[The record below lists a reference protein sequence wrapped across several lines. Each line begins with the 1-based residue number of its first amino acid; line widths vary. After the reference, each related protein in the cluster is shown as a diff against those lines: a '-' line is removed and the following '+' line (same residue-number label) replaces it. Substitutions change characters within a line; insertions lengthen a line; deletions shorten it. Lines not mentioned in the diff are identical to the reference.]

1 MDVASDDPLDVPPVT
16 GVVVVVE
23 LLSVESLL
31 LVPLLLSVAL
41 ESLLSV
47 LPVSVPLSVP
57 LVSVLLSVALVSL
70 LLLDVSVGS
79 VVAVLPLVSVDSVVL
94 VAAASAFSSLLWF
107 QTAMPVTAA
116 IAMPMPPTAAVTA
129 RAPRSPFCLM
139 FMSAPFVE
147 MSTISARPLPPL
159 GIPLGSPMRRCV
171 GSDPSGLP
179 LP

>member
-16 GVVVVVE
+16 GVVVVE

-47 LPVSVPLSVP
+47 P
-57 LVSVLLSVALVSL
+57 LVSL

-147 MSTISARPLPPL
+147 MSTISARPLPLL
-159 GIPLGSPMRRCV
+159 GIPLGSPMRRGV
-171 GSDPSGLP
+171 GSDPGGLP

>member
-31 LVPLLLSVAL
+31 LVPLLLSVP
-41 ESLLSV
+41 LLSV
-47 LPVSVPLSVP
+47 LP
-57 LVSVLLSVALVSL
+57 SVALVSL

-129 RAPRSPFCLM
+129 RAPRIPFCLM

-147 MSTISARPLPPL
+147 MSTISARPLPLL
-159 GIPLGSPMRRCV
+159 GIPLGSPMRRGV
-171 GSDPSGLP
+171 DSDPGGLP

>member
-1 MDVASDDPLDVPPVT
+1 MDVASDDPVDVPPVI
-16 GVVVVVE
+16 GVVVVE

-31 LVPLLLSVAL
+31 LVPLLLS
-41 ESLLSV
+41 LL
-47 LPVSVPLSVP
+47 LVP
-57 LVSVLLSVALVSL
+57 L

-116 IAMPMPPTAAVTA
+116 IAIPMPPTAAVTA

-147 MSTISARPLPPL
+147 LSTISA
-159 GIPLGSPMRRCV
+159 
-171 GSDPSGLP
+171 
-179 LP
+179 